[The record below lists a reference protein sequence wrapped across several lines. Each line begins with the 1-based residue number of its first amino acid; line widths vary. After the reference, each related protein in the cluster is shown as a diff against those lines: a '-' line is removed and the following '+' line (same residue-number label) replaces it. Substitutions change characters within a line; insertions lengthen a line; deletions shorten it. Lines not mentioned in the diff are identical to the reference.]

1 MGEKWLVQKPND
13 DAELCSQ
20 GLCHLLLPLGTCD
33 SWCVHL
39 PDSSHVSECEA
50 ESPGGFNFCFH
61 DDPWGFLGGTSGKEP
76 ACQCRKPKRCG
87 FDHWVRE
94 IPWRRVWQPTPVFLP
109 GKPHGQR
116 SLGSYSPWDCKESN
130 TTEHSH
136 TMTDWTEHLLMCVV
150 SFVKYLFKSFVH
162 L

>member
-1 MGEKWLVQKPND
+1 MGEKWLVQKSDD
-13 DAELCSQ
+13 DAEVCSQ
-20 GLCHLLLPLGTCD
+20 GLCHFLLPLGTCD

-50 ESPGGFNFCFH
+50 ESPGGFNFRFH

-76 ACQCRKPKRCG
+76 ACQRRKPKRCG
-87 FDHWVRE
+87 FDHQVRE

-116 SLGSYSPWDCKESN
+116 NLAGYTVHRVAKESD
-130 TTEHSH
+130 TTE
-136 TMTDWTEHLLMCVV
+136 
-150 SFVKYLFKSFVH
+150 
-162 L
+162 